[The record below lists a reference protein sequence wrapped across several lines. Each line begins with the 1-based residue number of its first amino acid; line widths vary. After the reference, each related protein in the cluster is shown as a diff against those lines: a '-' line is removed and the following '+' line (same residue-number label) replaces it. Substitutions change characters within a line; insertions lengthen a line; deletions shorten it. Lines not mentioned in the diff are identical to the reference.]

1 MKMLPKPRKWVEAR
15 GQLSIGS
22 LAGIVSL
29 ALLAAACTTAAATTS
44 TSDVVENSAVGSR
57 PVATPGSQPAIPSNE
72 LCLACHSKPGLV
84 RTLGHTEEPLET
96 IGTQAFATSAHG
108 GTACAKCHPGSSA
121 VPHASAAGATSTVG
135 AIDANQVCAS
145 CHREAAEGYA
155 HTVHGVV
162 SNLGDKRAPGCTDCH
177 TAHSVKRV
185 SDWSSAARA
194 QACARC
200 HEGAD
205 ATFAQ
210 ASTGHREASAT
221 WFAPTY
227 FAGRFLVVLLACTL
241 AFGTLHVEL
250 DMLRWGWAKV
260 RRHHDEEKSE

>member
-1 MKMLPKPRKWVEAR
+1 MHPAQGTQGNAR
-15 GQLSIGS
+15 RWHSIGG
-22 LAGIVSL
+22 LIGIAGL
-29 ALLAAACTTAAATTS
+29 ALLASACTTAAATTS
-44 TSDVVENSAVGSR
+44 NPPVAENPAAESR
-57 PVATPGSQPAIPSNE
+57 PAATPDSQTALPPNG
-72 LCLACHSKPGLV
+72 LCLACHSKPGVV
-84 RTLGHTEEPLET
+84 RTLGLTEEPLET
-96 IGTQAFATSAHG
+96 IAGQAFTTSAHS
-108 GTACAKCHPGSSA
+108 GTACAKCHPGNSA
-121 VPHASAAGATSTVG
+121 VPHRPEAGQPSTAG
-135 AIDANQVCAS
+135 AIDATQMCSS

-177 TAHSVKRV
+177 SAHAVKRI
-185 SDWSSAARA
+185 SDWTKAERGE
-194 QACARC
+194 ACARC

-210 ASTGHREASAT
+210 ASMGHREASAT

-250 DMLRWGWAKV
+250 DMLRWGFAKV
-260 RRHHDEEKSE
+260 RRHHHGEKSE